1 MIDLVGYNHVRS
13 RVMSSNERTLLT
25 LSWQDTYG
33 SRKELPSARWYA
45 HLSRRCRSGSVPRRC
60 ILVSIRVQHPPPSPH
75 PRAHSYA
82 SLSIWYPRHMLQ
94 YRIGIFYGGASI
106 AGAFSGLLAFGISFM
121 SGRGGLLGW
130 SWIFVSLVFVLISL
144 DRTNAHDVSTRL
156 LKDS

>member
-1 MIDLVGYNHVRS
+1 MVDLVGYNHVRS
-13 RVMSSNERTLLT
+13 HAMSSNERIVLT
-25 LSWQDTYG
+25 LSWQDTDG

-45 HLSRRCRSGSVPRRC
+45 HLSRCCRSRSLPRRC
-60 ILVSIRVQHPPPSPH
+60 ILVSIRVQHPLLSPDLH
-75 PRAHSYA
+75 AHSYA

-130 SWIFVSLVFVLISL
+130 SWIFVSLAFILVQS
-144 DRTNAHDVSTRL
+144 DCTNVHDVSTRL
-156 LKDS
+156 LKVS